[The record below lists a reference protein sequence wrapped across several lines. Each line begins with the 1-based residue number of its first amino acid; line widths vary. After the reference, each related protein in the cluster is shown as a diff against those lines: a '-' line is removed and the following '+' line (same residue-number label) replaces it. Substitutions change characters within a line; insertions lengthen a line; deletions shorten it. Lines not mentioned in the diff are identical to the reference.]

1 MRRPDID
8 SISCTRSFIAY
19 SMTSIED
26 NRSPTSESDFS
37 DFIAFVAFISGN
49 FYTKFSIG
57 KAKHLPIMSYP
68 GLPRVHVYRRYVTE
82 LDCAQWYS
90 IGTTVITST

>member
-1 MRRPDID
+1 L
-8 SISCTRSFIAY
+8 
-19 SMTSIED
+19 
-26 NRSPTSESDFS
+26 S

-57 KAKHLPIMSYP
+57 KAKRLPIMSYP
-68 GLPRVHVYRRYVTE
+68 GYMFNERFVRIWITDAMSPNWIVHNE
-82 LDCAQWYS
+82 WYS